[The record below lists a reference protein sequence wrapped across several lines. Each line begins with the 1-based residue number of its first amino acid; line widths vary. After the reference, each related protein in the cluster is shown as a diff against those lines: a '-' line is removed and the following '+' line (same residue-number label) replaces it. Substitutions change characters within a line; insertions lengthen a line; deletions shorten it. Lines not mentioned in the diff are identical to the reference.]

1 MKYVNPEYVSIQVES
16 NDVITTSTWTSPAV
30 NKGNYSQSVTYEVD
44 KEAGTVTPVS
54 TTISADLGALGLGI

>member
-30 NKGNYSQSVTYEVD
+30 SKGNYNQSITYDVD
-44 KEAGTVTPVS
+44 KETGKATPVS
-54 TTISADLGALGLGI
+54 TTISTTLDKLGI

>member
-30 NKGNYSQSVTYEVD
+30 SKGNYSQSVTFEVD
-44 KEAGTVTPVS
+44 KETGEATPVS
-54 TTISADLGALGLGI
+54 TTISAELNTLLGI